1 MDQSR
6 TDPLKE
12 SFPLFLCVIFEHL
25 DLAAPTK
32 RQLEIAR
39 YLQGGPK
46 RLWIAA
52 FRGVGKTWV
61 TVAFVLWLL
70 YCNPQLNILVVS
82 ASKAHADN
90 FSIFCKRLLDEVPE
104 LAFLRPSGDQRN
116 SNIAFDVGPAEA
128 DINPSVRSAG
138 ITGQITG
145 SRADVIVADD
155 IEVPNNSATQ
165 DQREKLLRRVGEFD
179 DIIKP
184 AETSRIIFLGTPQSD
199 QTMYNSLPRKGFD
212 VRFWP
217 GRFPKSLSPYNG
229 RLAPTIVQE
238 LKADPGLPKACGGRG
253 APTDTRFNDAE
264 LWDKEI
270 SKGRSDFVL
279 QYMLDTSLSDSDKY
293 PLRLSDM
300 IVLDCDVEKAPVDLT
315 WASDKVLV
323 LEDVPNVGLQGDRI
337 HKPMMVSREA
347 IDWTPYQ
354 GKVMSIDPAG
364 RGGDEVG
371 WAVVAYHYGRL
382 YLLDA
387 GGLKGG
393 YQDDNLITLAKT
405 AQQWKVNKLVIEPNF
420 GDGMFEK
427 LLRPH
432 LTRIYPVT
440 VEETERSNTQKEVRI
455 VDTLEPVLNQHRLIV
470 NKGLF
475 QRDLDSVGH
484 YSVETQNRYRLFY
497 QLTRITRDKGSLAK
511 DDRVDALALAVHYWT
526 SQMDRD
532 VERARRDHENKLKDQ
547 QVRDFIKSY
556 RGGQLP
562 PGPNYGGRREPTS
575 RRSRYV
581 R

>member
-6 TDPLKE
+6 TDPLKD

-393 YQDDNLITLAKT
+393 YQDDNLIHPGPEGPGVEGQQAGHR
-405 AQQWKVNKLVIEPNF
+405 AQLRRRHVREAPASPPDPHLS
-420 GDGMFEK
+420 GDGGGDRAFEHPEGSQDRRHPRACAQPAPPDREQGPLPEGPRLGRA
-427 LLRPH
+427 LLGGDPEPLQAVLPAHPH
-432 LTRIYPVT
+432 
-440 VEETERSNTQKEVRI
+440 
-455 VDTLEPVLNQHRLIV
+455 H
-470 NKGLF
+470 
-475 QRDLDSVGH
+475 
-484 YSVETQNRYRLFY
+484 
-497 QLTRITRDKGSLAK
+497 
-511 DDRVDALALAVHYWT
+511 
-526 SQMDRD
+526 
-532 VERARRDHENKLKDQ
+532 
-547 QVRDFIKSY
+547 
-556 RGGQLP
+556 
-562 PGPNYGGRREPTS
+562 PG
-575 RRSRYV
+575 
-581 R
+581 